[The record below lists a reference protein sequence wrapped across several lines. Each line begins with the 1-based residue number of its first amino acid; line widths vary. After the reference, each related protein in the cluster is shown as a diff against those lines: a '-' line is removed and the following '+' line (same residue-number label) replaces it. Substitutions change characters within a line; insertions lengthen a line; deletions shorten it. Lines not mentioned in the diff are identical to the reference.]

1 MPEAHHKLNALGLL
15 CPLPVLFAV
24 RDMKAL
30 EPGQVLEIV
39 GDDPA
44 LRIDIPAWC
53 HKAGHRL
60 LQIEEDEGVI
70 VCYVEKG
77 NAAATPGA

>member
-1 MPEAHHKLNALGLL
+1 MPAAHHKLNALGLV
-15 CPLPVLFAV
+15 CPLPVLFAA
-24 RDMKAL
+24 RDIKHL

-60 LQIEEDEGVI
+60 LELEEEEGVI

-77 NAAATPGA
+77 GG

>member
-1 MPEAHHKLNALGLL
+1 MPETHHKLNALGLL
-15 CPLPVLFAV
+15 CPLPVLLAS
-24 RDMKAL
+24 REMKELA
-30 EPGQVLEIV
+30 PGQVLEIT

-44 LRIDIPAWC
+44 LHIDIPAWC

-60 LQIEEDEGVI
+60 LEIEEDEGVI

-77 NAAATPGA
+77 TAAPS

>member
-1 MPEAHHKLNALGLL
+1 MPIPHHKLNALGLL

-53 HKAGHRL
+53 DKAGHRL

-77 NAAATPGA
+77 GG